1 MSNTPLHYLRC
12 LRALGYTIPV
22 IAREAHPDVQRWE
35 KPGHVPDPEAVEAL
49 MAFYRWTGERVA
61 TTATTGTSQ
70 SAIAKA
76 RAKALAAG
84 CLPPFAYDED
94 DETGEH
100 TTPHPEA
107 IRNDVS
113 ANGRSDDRI
122 ATTALT
128 VVARAYLGNPD
139 ATLSEISRTQGIQRI
154 WEDVAPLGL
163 TEIRI
168 QDPKDIV
175 LGRSVLDKARA
186 RKVWDAVAA
195 VDAGEDPLEVWAET
209 TGAPFQRALRPG
221 IKQRAQAA

>member
-1 MSNTPLHYLRC
+1 MSNPPLHYLRC
-12 LRALGYTIPV
+12 LRALGYSLPFITSHS
-22 IAREAHPDVQRWE
+22 HPDVQRWE
-35 KPGHVPDPEAVEAL
+35 KPGHVPDPEAVKAL
-49 MAFYRWTGERVA
+49 MVFYRWTGERVA
-61 TTATTGTSQ
+61 TPATTGMAQ
-70 SAIAKA
+70 NGIAKA
-76 RAKALAAG
+76 RAKALSMG
-84 CLPPFAYDED
+84 WLPPFAYDED

-100 TTPHPEA
+100 TTAHPEA

-113 ANGRSDDRI
+113 VNGRSDDRI

-139 ATLSEISRTQGIQRI
+139 TTLSEISRAQGIQRI

-195 VDAGEDPLEVWAET
+195 VDAGADPLEVWVET